1 MYVRSW
7 GDLSTALQWVGW
19 LLAGWLAVGT
29 LPVMGAEPVRV
40 MLDPGHGGA
49 VPGAMGADGTAEKA
63 LALDL
68 AFRLK
73 SVLEA
78 DEQIRVVLTRDKDFY
93 LTLAERVAASNRV
106 KPDLFL
112 SIHVNSMPTPKRR
125 ARNEGV
131 ETFFLSANA
140 SGEEARRTAER
151 ENAELPRAK
160 RPSKTD
166 PLSFILSD
174 LARSEAHVDS
184 SRAAYSIHQ
193 SLVAATG
200 AMNRGVQQAPF
211 FVLSGVEAPAVLVEV
226 GFISH
231 PEEARKLLE
240 PLYRDN
246 IAQALARGIRTFL
259 EGTRRL
265 DKAR

>member
-1 MYVRSW
+1 MQLRSQRR
-7 GDLSTALQWVGW
+7 LAARLAALLALVSTAVH
-19 LLAGWLAVGT
+19 AG
-29 LPVMGAEPVRV
+29 EPVRV
-40 MLDPGHGGA
+40 VIDPGHGGG
-49 VPGAMGADGTAEKA
+49 VSGALGADGTQEKS

-73 SVLEA
+73 SLLET
-78 DEQIRVVLTRDKDFY
+78 DEKIKVVLTRDRDLY
-93 LTLAERVAASNRV
+93 LPLAERVAAANRV

-112 SIHVNSMPTPKRR
+112 SIHANSMPTPKRR

-131 ETFFLSANA
+131 ETFFLSATA
-140 SGEEARRTAER
+140 SGVEARRTADR
-151 ENAELPRAK
+151 ENAELPRPRRSA
-160 RPSKTD
+160 SAD

-184 SRAAYSIHQ
+184 SRAAYSVHQ
-193 SLVAATG
+193 SLISATG
-200 AMNRGVQQAPF
+200 AVNRGVQQAPF

-231 PEEARKLLE
+231 PEEARRLAE

-246 IAQALARGIRTFL
+246 IAQALARGIHSFL